1 MSGYTLD
8 TGALIA
14 LERRDRRAGLLVQR
28 ARDRGARV
36 TVPTVAILE
45 WWHGQRGP
53 VARLL
58 DGFDIEPLDRSLAE
72 IAGLARAGAR
82 PGPSAV
88 DRHWRSPSAIDA
100 IVMASAAKRGD
111 VVITGDI
118 EDLERLRLAAFP
130 TVRLLRV

>member
-36 TVPTVAILE
+36 TVPSVAIAL

-88 DRHWRSPSAIDA
+88 DAV
-100 IVMASAAKRGD
+100 VMASAAKRGD
-111 VVITGDI
+111 VVMTGDI
-118 EDLERLRLAAFP
+118 EDLERLRVAAFP
-130 TVRLLRV
+130 AVRLLRV